1 MLLKER
7 ELKCLKKVNN
17 YIIINKKMKRN
28 YLPSIMSK
36 RIVKLSSKFRFLLL
50 YKILNAKT
58 IFLNEMQR
66 IFLCRSSRAYFVRR
80 NACSACL
87 LVEEED
93 DGGVAEPLVVA
104 DRIEQL

>member
-1 MLLKER
+1 M
-7 ELKCLKKVNN
+7 
-17 YIIINKKMKRN
+17 IRN

-36 RIVKLSSKFRFLLL
+36 RIVKFLSSKFRFLLL

>member
-17 YIIINKKMKRN
+17 YNKQKMKRN

>member
-1 MLLKER
+1 
-7 ELKCLKKVNN
+7 
-17 YIIINKKMKRN
+17 MKRN